1 MTEDALRAMGF
12 APRGSDGRLLAPAAS
27 TTTLAAIGSN
37 FYELRITL
45 ADGTSVIAVLSKA
58 ALKLAHEDRAHAK

>member
-12 APRGSDGRLLAPAAS
+12 APRGSDGRLQAPSAS
-27 TTTLAAIGSN
+27 TTTLAPIGSI

-45 ADGTSVIAVLSKA
+45 ADGNAVVAVLSKA
-58 ALKLAHEDRAHAK
+58 ALKITRDRAHG

>member
-12 APRGSDGRLLAPAAS
+12 APRGSDGRLQAPSAS
-27 TTTLAAIGSN
+27 TTTLAPIGSN

-45 ADGTSVIAVLSKA
+45 ADGNAVVAVLSKA
-58 ALKLAHEDRAHAK
+58 ALKITRDRAHG